1 MAQILPILVTFFSGF
16 CIEGLQTLL
25 KAIQG
30 KLVTSTILRDMNPIS
45 DNQSVLHSFE
55 YIFPLRGLSIPSAR
69 IERVAINLF

>member
-1 MAQILPILVTFFSGF
+1 MAQTLPILVTFFSGF
-16 CIEGLQTLL
+16 CILQTLL
-25 KAIQG
+25 KAIQE